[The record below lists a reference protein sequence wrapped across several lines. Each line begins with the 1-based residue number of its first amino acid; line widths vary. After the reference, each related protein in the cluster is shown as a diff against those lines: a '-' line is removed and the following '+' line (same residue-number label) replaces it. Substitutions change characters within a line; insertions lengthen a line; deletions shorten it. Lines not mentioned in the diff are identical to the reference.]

1 MSGDCVNGSAGPGI
15 CVLDPAV
22 LERLRSELD
31 DDEGWSL
38 FLSNF
43 LAHLPRRI
51 EKLRGG
57 LAHADYEVSM
67 DAVLSLKISCQMV
80 GAERLAG
87 LALQLQGFL
96 GELARP
102 EQVTTEWLHLF
113 EMFEDIAV
121 LAAHTGRV
129 LGESVARN
137 L

>member
-1 MSGDCVNGSAGPGI
+1 MSGDCVNGSAGPGT

-31 DDEGWSL
+31 DDEGWRL
-38 FLSNF
+38 FLRNF

-87 LALQLQGFL
+87 LALQLQGQL
-96 GELARP
+96 GVLAGP
-102 EQVTTEWLHLF
+102 EEATPERLQLI
-113 EMFEDIAV
+113 EMFEDIAA
-121 LAAHTGRV
+121 LAGHTGRV
-129 LGESVARN
+129 LRESATQG

>member
-1 MSGDCVNGSAGPGI
+1 MSGDCDNGSGGPGTCI
-15 CVLDPAV
+15 LDPAV

-31 DDEGWSL
+31 DDEGWRL

-80 GAERLAG
+80 GAELLAE
-87 LALQLQGFL
+87 LALRLQRSLSAPAGPETPFGVSAAQEQLFQGIYAVAGQTALLL
-96 GELARP
+96 GARVAQEL
-102 EQVTTEWLHLF
+102 
-113 EMFEDIAV
+113 
-121 LAAHTGRV
+121 
-129 LGESVARN
+129 
-137 L
+137 

>member
-1 MSGDCVNGSAGPGI
+1 MSGDCINGSAGPGT

-31 DDEGWSL
+31 DDEGWRL

-51 EKLRGG
+51 EKLQDG

-87 LALQLQGFL
+87 LALLLQRSLSTPDGPDEPICVSPELEQLFAEIFAVAEQTALAL
-96 GELARP
+96 GVRAAQEL
-102 EQVTTEWLHLF
+102 
-113 EMFEDIAV
+113 
-121 LAAHTGRV
+121 
-129 LGESVARN
+129 
-137 L
+137 